1 MWTKNDILTADK
13 LNQLENNVV
22 LFNSNYSKT
31 TWQDNDIIEADNLNN
46 IEQSINQINNEYT
59 PHTWVDDEEI
69 TAEKLNNINTSI
81 ITIGTVI
88 YKDGIISVCVYKAD
102 TRQDWRQYIFI
113 DKDHDLCYYIDGN
126 DYVDSNDYD
135 IAPGIFGYEWGEY
148 GTSQGMTASS
158 HQDIGSGLSNTNTLI
173 SKNLQPN
180 EEGWPVLWD
189 MVEEFRTSHS
199 NNWFVPSLNELLEV
213 YNQRFYLENLST
225 STRPYYW
232 TSSESDAYRASDVR
246 FNEGNPFN
254 GMKDCNFIRS
264 RLCFYL

>member
-13 LNQLENNVV
+13 LNQLEDNVV

-88 YKDGIISVCVYKAD
+88 YKDGIPSVCVYDAGGQQEWGRYLFVD
-102 TRQDWRQYIFI
+102 R
-113 DKDHDLCYYIDGN
+113 DHDLCYYIFGK
-126 DYVDSNDYD
+126 DYVDQSELSFLST
-135 IAPGIFGYEWGEY
+135 PFPEWGGE
-148 GTSQGMTASS
+148 GIKTAVVSIN
-158 HQDIGSGLSNTNTLI
+158 IGDGLNNTNSLI
-173 SKNLQPN
+173 DLNLSSYRSN
-180 EEGWPVLWD
+180 WPTVWNW
-189 MVEEFRTSHS
+189 VEEFRTNHS
-199 NNWFVPSLNELLEV
+199 NNWFVPSGNELLEV
-213 YNQRFYLENLST
+213 YKQRSLLFNLSLT
-225 STRPYYW
+225 TYPNYW
-232 TSSESDAYRASDVR
+232 SSSDSSEVNSQNAYHVS
-246 FNEGNPFN
+246 FTN
-254 GMKDCNFIRS
+254 GDLNYELKRNLITRV